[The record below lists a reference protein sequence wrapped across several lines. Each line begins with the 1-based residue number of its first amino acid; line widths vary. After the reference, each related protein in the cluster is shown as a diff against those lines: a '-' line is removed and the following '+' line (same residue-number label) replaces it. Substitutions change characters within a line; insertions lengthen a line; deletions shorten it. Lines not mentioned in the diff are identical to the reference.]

1 MNNEA
6 NSDDDETEPS
16 PKAQEVVK
24 KQISEKIEHPSTS
37 IEFQG
42 LRDLPKPLQFE
53 LNLLSTHL
61 NIDRDSIMGT
71 LKLIDVA
78 TEM

>member
-53 LNLLSTHL
+53 LSSQIGQNLMNRSNELLDLTAFS
-61 NIDRDSIMGT
+61 S
-71 LKLIDVA
+71 
-78 TEM
+78 